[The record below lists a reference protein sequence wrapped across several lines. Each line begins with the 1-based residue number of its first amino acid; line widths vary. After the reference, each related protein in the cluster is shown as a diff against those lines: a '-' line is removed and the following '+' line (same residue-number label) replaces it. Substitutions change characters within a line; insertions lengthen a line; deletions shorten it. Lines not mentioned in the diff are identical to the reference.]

1 MPVPSPRNAI
11 RPARGDFNDLNSAIS
26 SLKDGE
32 LCYAIDRD
40 ILYVK
45 EGSTLVSTGGTTLE
59 ALDDVSISSLSSGEA
74 LVYDGASWS
83 NLLYEFDGDSGTASF
98 SGGTVTIA
106 GGTGLTTSGS
116 SSTVTVNLDDTSVTG
131 ASYGSGSAVPSFTVD
146 SQGRLTAAADVT
158 INIVHT
164 QVSDFDAGVQANTL
178 DSLALPVASVALNGQ
193 KITGLADPVNA
204 QDAVTKSYADAIA
217 NGLDVKASVRVA
229 TTASI
234 TLSGT
239 QTIDGISVSAGDRVL
254 VKDQSNGVQNGIY
267 DVAAGSWSRSS
278 DADNSPSGEVTSGM
292 FTFVEEGTVNADAGY
307 VLQTANPINLGSTS
321 LVFVHFSGA
330 GQVTAGAGLTKT
342 GNTLDVETASA
353 ARIVVNA
360 NNIDLATVGSAGTY
374 NGLTVDAYG
383 RATAFSSPTTLAGY
397 SIADG
402 QPLDPTLTA
411 LSAVATSADEVIYA
425 TGSDAFATTS
435 FTSFART
442 LVDDVNASGA
452 RTTLGLGSISTQDSS
467 SVSITGGSID
477 GVTVDNVTIDGGTF

>member
-1 MPVPSPRNAI
+1 M
-11 RPARGDFNDLNSAIS
+11 
-26 SLKDGE
+26 
-32 LCYAIDRD
+32 
-40 ILYVK
+40 
-45 EGSTLVSTGGTTLE
+45 
-59 ALDDVSISSLSSGEA
+59 
-74 LVYDGASWS
+74 
-83 NLLYEFDGDSGTASF
+83 
-98 SGGTVTIA
+98 
-106 GGTGLTTSGS
+106 
-116 SSTVTVNLDDTSVTG
+116 
-131 ASYGSGSAVPSFTVD
+131 
-146 SQGRLTAAADVT
+146 TAAADVT